1 MANEPSPYFINRNGQ
16 ADTEIEASYHR
27 GFQDD
32 ERTLDLLNYWITFK
46 KHRWLI
52 ASVTAAVVV
61 IVAIRVAMMTPLY
74 TAGATILVRPGTPQ
88 ILRDHEGQ
96 SDNESSSDS
105 DDADT
110 FIKTQSEILKSRT
123 LAASVILDEG
133 LTNDPVFL
141 GRQKTAPSLLSTLKH
156 QVAAMFGLLPPP
168 RPVSEATLN
177 KPVPV
182 DNLIGGYLGAL
193 QIKPIA
199 DTELVNIVFTT
210 PNAQLSAKL
219 ANAHARAYI
228 REGVE
233 LRRQANA
240 EAEHFLRGK
249 LVELKEQ
256 LEKSEL
262 ALNSYRRDKGIV
274 PGLMSM
280 DGKETVVLDRLTELS
295 REITAAQ
302 VSRIGLEAQVQQIAK
317 HGYADIPAPA
327 EAGGGAGTLKGQ
339 LDAVIADYAAMAE
352 KFKPDY
358 PPLRQLKARLDQLQR
373 TYDQE
378 LGKRAAVIKAEY
390 EAAQTKESDLQAELN
405 QERAQ
410 ALGLNDA
417 AVEYAILQREV
428 DTNRE
433 LYNSVLQR
441 MKDVGLAAESQSSNI
456 VIVDEAEAPG
466 GPSSPHRTV
475 AIMQAIAFGLAL
487 GIALAFL
494 IEYQDKTLKT
504 PEQVEIYLRLPNLAA
519 VPAFWRPESRT
530 FTRSMR
536 RRIDPGNKTKPAS
549 EDANAKPSASRR
561 AGADGTLLPLHRREL
576 AGTLNRYSVIGEA
589 YRTLR
594 TALMLSRAGGAPK
607 TILFTSASNS
617 EGKTVSSLNTA
628 LVFAHTGVRVL
639 LVDVDLR
646 RPRCHKVLG
655 MDNTLG
661 LSQVL
666 AGARALKDVIR
677 PTDIDSLWLLA
688 SGSIPPNPSEL
699 VGSEKMRET
708 LAELTNQF
716 DVIILDSP
724 PILPV
729 TDGILLSTMVDGVV
743 LVVNSSRTAKQHVR
757 AACAKLAFA
766 RAKVFGVLLNQVDVN
781 SQHYQY
787 YRRYYGSYDTYHPY
801 SSDFAVDESS
811 NQETDDLAH
820 AENS

>member
-1 MANEPSPYFINRNGQ
+1 MANEPSPYFISRNGQ
-16 ADTEIEASYHR
+16 NEAAIDTSYHR
-27 GFQDD
+27 TFEED

-52 ASVTAAVVV
+52 GSVTAAVVV

-74 TAGATILVRPGTPQ
+74 TATSTILLRPGTPQ
-88 ILRDHEGQ
+88 ILQNHAGE
-96 SDNESSSDS
+96 SDNQSTSDFF
-105 DDADT
+105 DPDT
-110 FIKTQSEILKSRT
+110 FIKTQSVILKSRT
-123 LAASVILDEG
+123 LAASVIQDEG
-133 LTNDPVFL
+133 LTSDPVFL
-141 GRQKTAPSLLSTLKH
+141 GRGKTSPSLLKTLKYNI
-156 QVAAMFGLLPPP
+156 AAMFGIRLA
-168 RPVSEATLN
+168 RPAGEGMSS
-177 KPVPV
+177 KPIPV
-182 DNLIGGYLGAL
+182 NRLIGAYLGSL
-193 QIKPIA
+193 EIKPIP
-199 DTELVNIVFTT
+199 DTELVRIIFTT
-210 PNAQLSAKL
+210 PNPQLSAKL

-228 REGVE
+228 REGIE

-240 EAEHFLRGK
+240 EAEQFLRSK
-249 LVELKEQ
+249 LVELKEK

-262 ALNSYRRDKGIV
+262 ALNSYRREKGIV

-280 DGKETVVLDRLTELS
+280 DGKDTVVLDRLTELS
-295 REITAAQ
+295 REITSAQ
-302 VSRIGLEAQVQQIAK
+302 VARIGLEAQVQQIAK
-317 HGYADIPAPA
+317 HGYIDIPTPTGA
-327 EAGGGAGTLKGQ
+327 AGTDSVKNQ
-339 LDAVIADYAAMAE
+339 LNATMADYAAMAQ

-358 PPLRQLKARLDQLQR
+358 PPLRQLKARLDELQR
-373 TYDQE
+373 DYSQE
-378 LGKRAAVIKAEY
+378 LAKRAAIIKAEY
-390 EAAQTKESDLQAELN
+390 QAAQTKEDELQTELN
-405 QERAQ
+405 QERTQ

-417 AVEYAILQREV
+417 AVEYAILRREV
-428 DTNRE
+428 DTNRD

-456 VIVDEAEAPG
+456 VVVDEAQPPG
-466 GPSSPHRTV
+466 APSSPHRMV
-475 AIMQAIAFGLAL
+475 DILQAIAFGLAL

-504 PEQVEIYLRLPNLAA
+504 PDQVEIYLHLPNLAA

-530 FTRSMR
+530 FTRNMR
-536 RRIDPGNKTKPAS
+536 KRLDPASKSGSEPEDTNGKPAHV
-549 EDANAKPSASRR
+549 ANGS
-561 AGADGTLLPLHRREL
+561 LLPSHRREL

-594 TALMLSRAGGAPK
+594 TALMLSRAGAAPK

-628 LVFAHTGVRVL
+628 LVFAHTGVKVL

-666 AGARALKDVIR
+666 AGARVLKDVIR
-677 PTDIDSLWLLA
+677 STDIDSLWLLA
-688 SGSIPPNPSEL
+688 SGSVPPNPSEL

-708 LAELTNQF
+708 LNELVSQF
-716 DVIILDSP
+716 DIVILDSP

-743 LVVNSSRTAKQHVR
+743 LVVNSSKTAKQHVR

-766 RAKVFGVLLNQVDVN
+766 RAKVFGVLLNEVDVN

-801 SSDFAVDESS
+801 SSDFSAEESADEPA
-811 NQETDDLAH
+811 DGDLPR

>member
-1 MANEPSPYFINRNGQ
+1 
-16 ADTEIEASYHR
+16 
-27 GFQDD
+27 
-32 ERTLDLLNYWITFK
+32 
-46 KHRWLI
+46 
-52 ASVTAAVVV
+52 
-61 IVAIRVAMMTPLY
+61 
-74 TAGATILVRPGTPQ
+74 
-88 ILRDHEGQ
+88 
-96 SDNESSSDS
+96 
-105 DDADT
+105 
-110 FIKTQSEILKSRT
+110 
-123 LAASVILDEG
+123 
-133 LTNDPVFL
+133 
-141 GRQKTAPSLLSTLKH
+141 
-156 QVAAMFGLLPPP
+156 
-168 RPVSEATLN
+168 
-177 KPVPV
+177 
-182 DNLIGGYLGAL
+182 
-193 QIKPIA
+193 
-199 DTELVNIVFTT
+199 
-210 PNAQLSAKL
+210 
-219 ANAHARAYI
+219 
-228 REGVE
+228 
-233 LRRQANA
+233 
-240 EAEHFLRGK
+240 
-249 LVELKEQ
+249 
-256 LEKSEL
+256 
-262 ALNSYRRDKGIV
+262 
-274 PGLMSM
+274 MSI
-280 DGKETVVLDRLTELS
+280 DGKETVVLDRLKELS
-295 REITAAQ
+295 REITTAQ
-302 VSRIGLEAQVQQIAK
+302 VARIGLEAEVEQIGK
-317 HGYADIPAPA
+317 HGFAEFQAP
-327 EAGGGAGTLKGQ
+327 GSGSGNTGTGVSGSGTKSQ
-339 LDAVIADYAAMAE
+339 LDIAMGEYAAMSQ

-358 PPLRQLKARLDQLQR
+358 PPLRQMKARVDQLQKL
-373 TYDQE
+373 YNDE
-378 LGKRAAVIKAEY
+378 LGKRSAAVKAAY
-390 EAAQTKESDLQAELN
+390 EAARVKEADLQSELN
-405 QERAQ
+405 RERAQ

-456 VIVDEAEAPG
+456 VIVDEAEPPT
-466 GPSSPHRTV
+466 GPSSPHRTI
-475 AIMQAIAFGLAL
+475 ALLQAIAFGLAL
-487 GIALAFL
+487 GIGLAFL

-504 PEQVEIYLRLPNLAA
+504 PDQVEIYLHLPNLAA

-536 RRIDPGNKTKPAS
+536 KRIDS
-549 EDANAKPSASRR
+549 SRDAKPVRDKPDPPPAER
-561 AGADGTLLPLHRREL
+561 AAAAAEGSLLPEHRREL

-594 TALMLSRAGGAPK
+594 TALMLSRAGAAPK

-628 LVFAHTGVRVL
+628 LVFAHTGVRVV

-666 AGARALKDVIR
+666 AGARELGDVIR
-677 PTDIDSLWLLA
+677 KTDIDSLWLLA

-708 LAELTNQF
+708 LAELVNRF
-716 DVIILDSP
+716 DVVILDSP

-743 LVVNSSRTAKQHVR
+743 LVVNSSKTAKQHVR

-801 SSDFAVDESS
+801 SSDLPGGESS
-811 NQETDDLAH
+811 DAEADELPR